1 MAKARRNKLTLKKED
16 DDQRDMFTM
25 PKTFLDA
32 PEGYILFY
40 RSVVKNDRYR

>member
-1 MAKARRNKLTLKKED
+1 MAKARRNKLPLKKED

-32 PEGYILFY
+32 LSIIF
-40 RSVVKNDRYR
+40 SAD